1 MNMNSLTS
9 PHILPMTD
17 KLLTALPMTDKLLTA
32 TNQAPVIRVNSQWG
46 MCVFLINSKWIR
58 QIVYS
63 IL

>member
-1 MNMNSLTS
+1 MNLNESSHISTHLTN
-9 PHILPMTD
+9 D
-17 KLLTALPMTDKLLTA
+17 LTGKLLTA

-46 MCVFLINSKWIR
+46 VCVSLINYKWIR